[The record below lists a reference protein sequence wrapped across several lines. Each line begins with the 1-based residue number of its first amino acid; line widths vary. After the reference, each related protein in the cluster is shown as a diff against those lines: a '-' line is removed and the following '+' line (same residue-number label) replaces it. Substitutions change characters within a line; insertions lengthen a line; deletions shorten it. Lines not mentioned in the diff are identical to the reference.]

1 MTLKKRVYRTV
12 MPFVPYVGARSLIE
26 IKLSRTSNRARW
38 KVPIKANATGE
49 KQRARQQLGRDAD
62 ERGHRLTARGMPAAG
77 FRELRRVSVDS
88 DCGFYTAYS
97 RMLVSGIV
105 TSLASLLFA

>member
-49 KQRARQQLGRDAD
+49 KQRARQQLGGTRTN
-62 ERGHRLTARGMPAAG
+62 RGTGTLAVCRPRVSANCAA
-77 FRELRRVSVDS
+77 SVDS